1 MEYKEGH
8 KAITFDMHIKVW
20 DEVKATFKRN
30 KQMRKDNKL
39 PKKNLNTWVQEQ
51 MVKMLQEMRKEN
63 VDGLTKK
70 E

>member
-8 KAITFDMHIKVW
+8 KAITFDMITSVW

-30 KQMRKDNKL
+30 KQIRKDNKL